1 MGAIIAGVVAL
12 GTLIWAVTRL
22 MDGMSDAKFAARRF
36 SWTRK
41 ASKAA
46 PYVITD
52 PREAA
57 SVLLM
62 QMAAYRADPDDDV
75 LDGVAEVLM
84 EDIARDRVEAD
95 GLAGFAVRM
104 LKEVGDAGNSL
115 RKYIN
120 PINEVCT
127 TEQKMQLLEG
137 LERLSAHEDG
147 PLDVQEQFL
156 QSVRRLLMQGA

>member
-41 ASKAA
+41 ARKAE
-46 PYVITD
+46 PFVISD

-57 SVLLM
+57 SVLLL
-62 QMAAYRADPDDDV
+62 QMAAYRSDPDDAVISSVADV
-75 LDGVAEVLM
+75 LMD
-84 EDIARDRVEAD
+84 DIARDKAEAED
-95 GLAGFAVRM
+95 LAGFAARV
-104 LKEVGDAGNSL
+104 LKDVGDAGNSL

-120 PINEVCT
+120 PINDACT
-127 TEQKMQLLEG
+127 TEQKMQLLAG
-137 LERLSAHEDG
+137 LERLRGSGDA

-156 QSVRRLLMQGA
+156 QSVRRLLLHGA